1 MKYRSIGRRLWDE
14 RWSYLFLVP
23 MLTLFTLFTLRSI
36 YFSFFISTYRWS
48 GVGDPTQFIGLE
60 NFVRVARDP
69 LFWNAFKNTLTMVLA
84 VTPGQLILGLVFAL
98 ILNRK
103 FRGADVYRT
112 LYFLPVVTT
121 AAIVGLIMPLI
132 FSPLSGPVNVVFMR
146 LGLISQPL
154 DWLGSPDTALTT
166 VIIVMIWKWTGT
178 YIVYWLAGLQ
188 TIPDELYE
196 AAQVEGANG
205 RQQLFRITLPLL
217 KPIAA
222 VIILLCVVGN
232 LKPFNLIKTMTDGG
246 PYFATDVVMTYIYR
260 YAFSAEQGIPRLG
273 LASAAG
279 IFYGLVVIAITGVQG
294 LMVRRVN
301 AARKDASV
309 QSRTQG
315 IRVATGVA
323 GTR

>member
-1 MKYRSIGRRLWDE
+1 
-14 RWSYLFLVP
+14 
-23 MLTLFTLFTLRSI
+23 
-36 YFSFFISTYRWS
+36 
-48 GVGDPTQFIGLE
+48 
-60 NFVRVARDP
+60 
-69 LFWNAFKNTLTMVLA
+69 
-84 VTPGQLILGLVFAL
+84 
-98 ILNRK
+98 
-103 FRGADVYRT
+103 
-112 LYFLPVVTT
+112 
-121 AAIVGLIMPLI
+121 
-132 FSPLSGPVNVVFMR
+132 MR
-146 LGLISQPL
+146 LGLISGPL

-315 IRVATGVA
+315 IGVATGVA